1 VGGGGGGG
9 GGRGAGGGGA
19 GGLGKSEGQLVQ
31 VRRGMEEGA
40 LTEGGTCIV

>member
-1 VGGGGGGG
+1 MEDWEGGGAGP
-9 GGRGAGGGGA
+9 GAGGGG